1 MKHKEYG
8 MQRFILL
15 SLITVLTLIV
25 ACGQQENGETM
36 NDQPRETDDYVT
48 GDSLVVIE
56 TNKGNIKIELFVED
70 TPLHAE
76 NFKKLAREGFYNGT
90 TFHRVIPGFVAQGGD
105 PNSRSDD
112 RTIHGRGGPGYTIPA
127 EIGIDHKRSYVAA
140 ARLGDQV
147 NPERESSGSQFYI
160 SLADLPNLDG
170 AYTVFGRVV
179 EGMDVVDQIA
189 EVETDQNDNPVDRI
203 EMNNVTVIPKE

>member
-1 MKHKEYG
+1 MY
-8 MQRFILL
+8 RYLF
-15 SLITVLTLIV
+15 LTMIAAMLAMII
-25 ACGQQENGETM
+25 ACGQQENGEIM
-36 NDQPRETDDYVT
+36 QEEQAPNDEPVT

-56 TNKGNIKIELFVED
+56 TTMGTIQIELFTGD
-70 TPLHAE
+70 APLHSE

-105 PNSRSDD
+105 PNSRSED
-112 RTIHGRGGPGYTIPA
+112 RSVHGRGGPGYTIPA

-160 SLADLPNLDG
+160 CLDDLPNLDG

-179 EGMDVVDQIA
+179 EGMDVVDRIA
-189 EVETDQNDNPVDRI
+189 QVETDANDNSVERI
-203 EMNNVTVIPKE
+203 EMQNVKLIPKE

>member
-1 MKHKEYG
+1 MHRY
-8 MQRFILL
+8 FFLT
-15 SLITVLTLIV
+15 LITTVLMLIV
-25 ACGQQENGETM
+25 ACGQQENGGEMQEAQAT
-36 NDQPRETDDYVT
+36 NDDPVT

-56 TNKGNIKIELFVED
+56 TTMGTIQIELFTED
-70 TPLHAE
+70 APLHSE

-105 PNSRSDD
+105 PNSRSED
-112 RTIHGRGGPGYTIPA
+112 RSVHGRGGPGYTIPA

-160 SLADLPNLDG
+160 CLDDLPSLDG
-170 AYTVFGRVV
+170 AYTVFGWVV
-179 EGMDVVDQIA
+179 DGMDVVDQIA
-189 EVETDQNDNPVDRI
+189 EVETDQNDNPVERI
-203 EMNNVTVIPKE
+203 EMQNVTLIPKE

>member
-1 MKHKEYG
+1 MY
-8 MQRFILL
+8 RYLF
-15 SLITVLTLIV
+15 LTMIAAMLAMII
-25 ACGQQENGETM
+25 ACGQQENGEIM
-36 NDQPRETDDYVT
+36 QEEQAPNDEPVT

-56 TNKGNIKIELFVED
+56 TTMGTIQIELFTGD
-70 TPLHAE
+70 APLHSE

-105 PNSRSDD
+105 PNSRSED
-112 RTIHGRGGPGYTIPA
+112 RSVHGRGGPGYTIPA

-160 SLADLPNLDG
+160 CLDDLPNLDG

-179 EGMDVVDQIA
+179 EGMDVVDRIA
-189 EVETDQNDNPVDRI
+189 QVETDANDNPVERI
-203 EMNNVTVIPKE
+203 EMQNVKLIPKE

>member
-1 MKHKEYG
+1 MYRYLFLT
-8 MQRFILL
+8 M
-15 SLITVLTLIV
+15 ITAMLAMII
-25 ACGQQENGETM
+25 ACGQQENGEIM
-36 NDQPRETDDYVT
+36 QEEQASNDEPVT

-56 TNKGNIKIELFVED
+56 TTMGTIQIELFTGD
-70 TPLHAE
+70 APLHSE

-105 PNSRSDD
+105 PNSRSED
-112 RTIHGRGGPGYTIPA
+112 RSVHGRGGPGYTIPA

-160 SLADLPNLDG
+160 CLDDLPNLDG

-179 EGMDVVDQIA
+179 EGMDVVDRIA
-189 EVETDQNDNPVDRI
+189 QVETDANDNPVERI
-203 EMNNVTVIPKE
+203 EMQNVKLIPKE